1 MTASS
6 REYRS
11 GPRADSQRAAARGD
25 AVPDGGGP
33 HARLRHHEPGEPR
46 ARLVLYGGGLPGHVF
61 PPGYRFVSARR
72 AARPGGNAGGG
83 NRGRAGG
90 PAHALRAGPSR
101 PGARHVRPDPVFQRA
116 DGDPLGPRRDL
127 RKPSRLPVGARGAF
141 RRTALPA
148 LPAGDHRRRARGGGP
163 ALVRGRAHA
172 PRDADSRR
180 GVQPRH
186 GGGARRQHTPA
197 LHAGVRLRRS
207 ARGARGPYV
216 GPDPRGAAGHGRAD
230 PDRGVCGYRNWRHRF
245 DPRRARR
252 RPHRRHGGYAGPRVR
267 PADACDRALGD
278 RRRHCRAGARL
289 DADLPADGDRSLAA
303 AARARSRAL
312 MNSRTRAIVLAT
324 GLVFLAAVPLLATL
338 LNQPFYLDLVRRIMI
353 FAIAAL
359 SLNLILGYGGMISF
373 GHAAYLGIGAYAVGV
388 LAHYGIDNGFLQW
401 ALAIGASALVALAI
415 GAVSIRT
422 SGVYFIMIT
431 LAFTQM
437 LYYLGIS
444 IEEFGGDD
452 GMRFPVKSQFPGL
465 IDLNSTIAFYY
476 LVLGILVLTLFL
488 GHRLVNSRFGMVIRA
503 AKSNEVRTGS
513 IGFSPYPYRLA
524 AFVIAGAV
532 CGLAGALLVNHTA
545 YLTPEFMN
553 WTRSGE
559 LMFMV
564 ILGGMGSIAG
574 PVLGAFALLLVED
587 ALSGWTQHWQ
597 LILGPLLVL
606 SVLFL
611 RRGLAGLFFGK
622 NE

>member
-1 MTASS
+1 MS
-6 REYRS
+6 
-11 GPRADSQRAAARGD
+11 
-25 AVPDGGGP
+25 
-33 HARLRHHEPGEPR
+33 
-46 ARLVLYGGGLPGHVF
+46 
-61 PPGYRFVSARR
+61 
-72 AARPGGNAGGG
+72 
-83 NRGRAGG
+83 
-90 PAHALRAGPSR
+90 
-101 PGARHVRPDPVFQRA
+101 
-116 DGDPLGPRRDL
+116 
-127 RKPSRLPVGARGAF
+127 
-141 RRTALPA
+141 
-148 LPAGDHRRRARGGGP
+148 
-163 ALVRGRAHA
+163 
-172 PRDADSRR
+172 
-180 GVQPRH
+180 
-186 GGGARRQHTPA
+186 
-197 LHAGVRLRRS
+197 
-207 ARGARGPYV
+207 
-216 GPDPRGAAGHGRAD
+216 
-230 PDRGVCGYRNWRHRF
+230 
-245 DPRRARR
+245 
-252 RPHRRHGGYAGPRVR
+252 
-267 PADACDRALGD
+267 
-278 RRRHCRAGARL
+278 
-289 DADLPADGDRSLAA
+289 
-303 AARARSRAL
+303 
-312 MNSRTRAIVLAT
+312 SRTRAIVLAT
-324 GLVFLAAVPLLATL
+324 GLLLLAAVPPVAAL
-338 LNQPFYLDLVRRIMI
+338 LNQPFYLDLLRRVMI

-373 GHAAYLGIGAYAVGV
+373 GHAAYLGVGAYAVGV
-388 LAHYGIDNGFLQW
+388 LAHYGINNGYLQW
-401 ALAIGASALVALAI
+401 ALAIAASAMVALVI

-444 IEEFGGDD
+444 IEEYGGDD
-452 GMRFPVKSQFPGL
+452 GMRLAVKSQFPGL
-465 IDLNSTIAFYY
+465 VDLNDANAFYY
-476 LVLGILVLTLFL
+476 LVLAILVLLLFL

-503 AKSNEVRTGS
+503 ARSNEARTRS

-597 LILGPLLVL
+597 LFLGPLLVL

-611 RRGLAGLFFGK
+611 RRGLAGLLFGK